1 MFCAQR
7 EVGLPDEPA
16 ELDRMRLSLVLA
28 ELQSEQFSVR
38 VEALKELERI
48 LQSSDAAL
56 GARQQQHVG
65 SSSSFGFG
73 WMSSGSGSGGGG
85 GGGGTAPGAASPLR
99 ALLTSV
105 RLAGDLH
112 SLEAR
117 LLLETGEL
125 DRWLAD
131 NEVLALSLQGNLD
144 QSYYLERVK
153 PLVDFLAPRLLPE
166 QIKQIWDLQVRLAL
180 SPSLLLLCALIII
193 IIITIPFTAYTKLY
207 S

>member
-1 MFCAQR
+1 
-7 EVGLPDEPA
+7 
-16 ELDRMRLSLVLA
+16 MRLSLVLA

-56 GARQQQHVG
+56 GARQQQQQHVG

-73 WMSSGSGSGGGG
+73 WMSSGSG
-85 GGGGTAPGAASPLR
+85 GGTVPGAASPLR

-105 RLAGDLH
+105 RLAGELH

-166 QIKQIWDLQVRLAL
+166 QIKQIWDLQVRPAL
-180 SPSLLLLCALIII
+180 SSSQLLSLSSSSPYHSLLI
-193 IIITIPFTAYTKLY
+193 F
-207 S
+207 